1 MASGDSCAS
10 GVRTAVEGMP
20 CRVRAGEGWLGTEG
34 AVPSASKYRLKE
46 EAGWKARDRQGSLHT
61 EAESVEQPAAA
72 GRPSTWVAHVLAASW
87 TPAKLPLPCLE
98 ECLCGTSKATLKKV
112 PPQKKGACSKSA
124 WVEPQRQPN
133 TEGNGFGSKAKFL
146 QLKQPCADLASST
159 MREHGREC
167 RLA

>member
-72 GRPSTWVAHVLAASW
+72 GRPSTWVAHTLLRRVPVWNLKGNAQKSASS
-87 TPAKLPLPCLE
+87 KKGCLLKK
-98 ECLCGTSKATLKKV
+98 CLGGAPKAT
-112 PPQKKGACSKSA
+112 
-124 WVEPQRQPN
+124 
-133 TEGNGFGSKAKFL
+133 
-146 QLKQPCADLASST
+146 
-159 MREHGREC
+159 EHGRQWIWKQS
-167 RLA
+167 